1 MKTSCYYV
9 NFQKSIKMI
18 LYIVI
23 VVVSFVIGAALG
35 GWIFYASMM
44 RAYDNNPS
52 AMLTALARHSRLA
65 EIEDEETYYELE
77 VEKVGSKIHVS
88 FKDNGMFVAQ
98 GNTLDEAVD
107 AAQERYPTMAF
118 IYEIELADEEP
129 STN

>member
-1 MKTSCYYV
+1 
-9 NFQKSIKMI
+9 MI

-23 VVVSFVIGAALG
+23 VVVSFAIGAALG

-44 RAYDNNPS
+44 RAYDNNPVD
-52 AMLTALARHSRLA
+52 MLTALARRSQFA

-77 VEKVGSKIHVS
+77 VETIGSKIHVS
-88 FKDNGMFVAQ
+88 FKDNGLFVAQ
-98 GNTLDEAVD
+98 GNTLDEAID